1 MTWPGLPKART
12 ADRLRSGDGGPGEL
26 AIAAGWRMAV
36 SAGLLALALLPG
48 RAGADTLV
56 LPSGQ
61 DAEFHD
67 AYWEEDSGT
76 LRLRYVVPA
85 VGDDAYARDHDA
97 VFADME
103 SLCAGPGLAMIEDD
117 GNAWDGVTVTMMAMA
132 VEFGHTAPDV
142 VQFFE
147 AFLVQDGNCIW
158 DEF

>member
-1 MTWPGLPKART
+1 MSR
-12 ADRLRSGDGGPGEL
+12 
-26 AIAAGWRMAV
+26 RM
-36 SAGLLALALLPG
+36 GLLLAGVLCAAALSGGALAG
-48 RAGADTLV
+48 SVT

-61 DAEFHD
+61 EARLHD
-67 AYWEEDSGT
+67 SFWEEDSGT
-76 LRLRYVVPA
+76 LRLRFVVPA

-132 VEFGHTAPDV
+132 VEFGHTAPAV